1 MPRIVAT
8 PRSRNLGLSRYFR
21 CPGLLIQAWTTSPGV
36 LCSAAAKR
44 PGRIGTLPPVGEAD
58 RLRSWGR
65 RDWSNPW
72 LLVGIIV
79 AFLLI
84 CAWIGWA
91 VHVWS
96 ENGARQGLGVLIV
109 WPAIVAVLALISIPF
124 VWAFRVIRAS
134 ARSPESGADVGS
146 DASDVET
153 S

>member
-1 MPRIVAT
+1 
-8 PRSRNLGLSRYFR
+8 
-21 CPGLLIQAWTTSPGV
+21 
-36 LCSAAAKR
+36 
-44 PGRIGTLPPVGEAD
+44 LPPVGAAG

-65 RDWSNPW
+65 RAWANPW
-72 LLVGIIV
+72 PLVGIVV

-96 ENGARQGLGVLIV
+96 ENGSRQGLGVLIV
-109 WPAIVAVLALISIPF
+109 WPAIVAALALISIPF

-134 ARSPESGADVGS
+134 ARSAESG
-146 DASDVET
+146 SDVEPDAGDAET